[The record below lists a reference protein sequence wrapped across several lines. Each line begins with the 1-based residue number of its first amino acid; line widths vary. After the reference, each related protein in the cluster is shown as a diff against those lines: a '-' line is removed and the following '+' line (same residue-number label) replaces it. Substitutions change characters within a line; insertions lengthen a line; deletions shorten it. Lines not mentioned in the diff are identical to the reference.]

1 MLISCTAPNYRERK
15 KIVIRPIRREKGN
28 EKKVVKLTLGESA
41 NFAFDKYKVRE
52 EDKIKLDEFIDAI
65 DGFKG
70 TLTIIGHTDTK
81 GSYEYNEGLSLRRAR
96 AVRDYIATRLDLFD
110 YTVKV
115 SGRGEYENLVEER
128 NKNDR
133 AKNRRVELTFIE
145 GEDS

>member
-28 EKKVVKLTLGESA
+28 EKRIVKLTLGESA

-52 EDKIKLDEFIDAI
+52 EDKRKLDEFIGAI

-110 YTVKV
+110 
-115 SGRGEYENLVEER
+115 
-128 NKNDR
+128 
-133 AKNRRVELTFIE
+133 
-145 GEDS
+145 